1 MQVSPDAE
9 KVRQLREERCWSQ
22 EHLAQAAGVSLRTVQ
37 RVESGER
44 ASSASMMAIAAAF
57 DTEVGSIAMDPVAAP
72 VARNDPERARA
83 ALRLSFLI
91 VLASYVFCLFVFA
104 AISFGDG
111 NGRFEM
117 FYPTVWFG
125 VGVAGHGLTVVIVE
139 LVTRFKTETETAS
152 SRGASS

>member
-1 MQVSPDAE
+1 MKVSPDAQ
-9 KVRQLREERCWSQ
+9 KIRQHREERCWSQ
-22 EHLAQAAGVSLRTVQ
+22 DHLARAAGVSLRTVQ
-37 RVESGER
+37 RVENGER
-44 ASSASMMAIAAAF
+44 ASSASMMALAAAF
-57 DTEVGSIAMDPVAAP
+57 DAEVGAITKEPNAVP
-72 VARNDPERARA
+72 VARNDPARVNA

-117 FYPTVWFG
+117 LYPTIWFG

-139 LVTRFKTETETAS
+139 LVTRFNREADAAS
-152 SRGASS
+152 S